1 MTHIVVEVMKSMVRH
16 DPYTLPLAPV
26 YDATE
31 NSHPAALGMMTLWR
45 TVTSAG
51 EPDFLAIDPV
61 RGQAFFL
68 MQISEAR
75 DLSVLWGRIE
85 VVDRKITQLELYI
98 NRSRGDHGFSFSAS
112 NLPAN
117 VGSWMHPPADRV
129 VASRA
134 ELERLS
140 RAAFNASDP
149 ISVKIGRNC
158 QFLEAGSHIIDPGL
172 GPGFGP
178 VPAHPEKPLGCM
190 FPPFRPTDLRA
201 RTVVIDQKLGIVVD
215 AGMVRGKVYA
225 YPFFGHMISAFIP
238 DDMRQAQ
245 ELQERWYRQMIKEG
259 KGPLLQPAAATGVTM
274 QVLQF
279 YNGKLQG
286 LQIDVHLEGPAA
298 QSVWV
303 GQDQNRPDLPE
314 RRR

>member
-1 MTHIVVEVMKSMVRH
+1 M
-16 DPYTLPLAPV
+16 
-26 YDATE
+26 
-31 NSHPAALGMMTLWR
+31 
-45 TVTSAG
+45 
-51 EPDFLAIDPV
+51 
-61 RGQAFFL
+61 
-68 MQISEAR
+68 
-75 DLSVLWGRIE
+75 
-85 VVDRKITQLELYI
+85 
-98 NRSRGDHGFSFSAS
+98 
-112 NLPAN
+112 
-117 VGSWMHPPADRV
+117 
-129 VASRA
+129 
-134 ELERLS
+134 
-140 RAAFNASDP
+140 
-149 ISVKIGRNC
+149 
-158 QFLEAGSHIIDPGL
+158 
-172 GPGFGP
+172 
-178 VPAHPEKPLGCM
+178 
-190 FPPFRPTDLRA
+190 
-201 RTVVIDQKLGIVVD
+201 VIDQKLGIVVD